1 MKLRKIKNLNLEGKR
16 VFLRAD
22 LNVPIKE
29 GKIKDDTRIRAL
41 LPTLNYI
48 IEKGGFPII
57 ASHLGRPKEKDP
69 SLSLKPVAEH
79 LEKLTGRK
87 VHFPGEVIG
96 ERVENTIKEM
106 RKGEIVLLENTRFEK
121 GEKTQDE
128 DFLKALRRL
137 ADVYVNDAFGT
148 AHRAEATTYGVAF
161 LFEERACGFLIEKEV
176 EMLSKLKENP
186 ERPYI
191 ALLGGAK
198 ISDKLEVLESLLD
211 KADVLLIGGGMAN
224 TFIKSLGYEVGNS
237 LFEEEM
243 IEKAKEIMKKA
254 EIEKKKILLPEDFLV
269 SKEKPPVE
277 VKEVLR
283 NEVEKEHY
291 IGDIGN
297 KTIEN
302 FSKELENSKTI
313 FWNGPLGIFEE
324 EKFSKGTFEIA
335 KRIANLNAFKLVGGG
350 ESVMA
355 VEKAGVSDKITH
367 ISTGG
372 GASLEFL
379 GGKELPSLEAL
390 KE

>member
-1 MKLRKIKNLNLEGKR
+1 MKLKNIRDLNFKGKR

-48 IEKGGFPII
+48 IESGGKPII

-96 ERVENTIKEM
+96 ERIENLIKDIKE
-106 RKGEIVLLENTRFEK
+106 GEILLLENTRYEK
-121 GEKTQDE
+121 GEKTQDPE
-128 DFLKALRRL
+128 FLKKLRAL

-148 AHRAEATTYGVAF
+148 AHRAEATTYGVAL

-191 ALLGGAK
+191 SILGGAK
-198 ISDKLEVLESLLD
+198 ISDKLEVLEALIE
-211 KADVLLIGGGMAN
+211 KADMLLIGGGMAN
-224 TFIKSLGYEVGNS
+224 TFAKAKGLEIGKSLYEV
-237 LFEEEM
+237 EM
-243 IEKAKEIMKKA
+243 VEKATEIMEKAKNLG
-254 EIEKKKILLPEDFLV
+254 KKIILPEDFII

-277 VKEVLR
+277 VKEVLKDGVL
-283 NEVEKEHY
+283 EEYY
-291 IGDIGN
+291 IGDIGS
-297 KTIEN
+297 KTLEI
-302 FSKELENSKTI
+302 FSKELEKGKTI

-324 EKFSKGTFEIA
+324 EKFSKGTYGLAKKLAEID
-335 KRIANLNAFKLVGGG
+335 AFKLVGGG

-355 VEKAGVSDKITH
+355 IEKAGVSSKITH

-390 KE
+390 KL

>member
-1 MKLRKIKNLNLEGKR
+1 MKLRSIKDLNLKDRR

-48 IEKGGFPII
+48 IEKGGKPII

-87 VHFPGEVIG
+87 VHFPGAVVGEV
-96 ERVENTIKEM
+96 VEEAISKMKE
-106 RKGEIVLLENTRFEK
+106 GEILLLENTRYEK
-121 GEKTQDE
+121 GEKTQDPE
-128 DFLKALRRL
+128 FLKKLRAL

-148 AHRAEATTYGVAF
+148 AHRAEATTYGVAL

-186 ERPYI
+186 EKPFI
-191 ALLGGAK
+191 SILGGAK
-198 ISDKLEVLESLLD
+198 ISDKLEVLEALIE
-211 KADVLLIGGGMAN
+211 KADILLIGGGMAN
-224 TFIKSLGYEVGNS
+224 TFVKATGVEIGNS
-237 LFEEEM
+237 LYEEEM
-243 IEKAKEIMKKA
+243 LSKAVEIMEKAKKLG
-254 EIEKKKILLPEDFLV
+254 KKIVLPEDFLISKEKPAGEVKEV
-269 SKEKPPVE
+269 SKEKVPSDF
-277 VKEVLR
+277 
-283 NEVEKEHY
+283 Y
-291 IGDIGN
+291 IGDIGS
-297 KTIEN
+297 KTIEI
-302 FSKELENSKTI
+302 FSRELGMAKTV

-324 EKFSKGTFEIA
+324 EKFSRGTFVIA
-335 KRIANLNAFKLVGGG
+335 KKVASVDAFKLVGGG

-390 KE
+390 KL